1 MIFDTEFFILAG
13 LATFFVGA
21 SKGGLPLIGMLGV
34 PLMALQISPVVAAGL
49 LLPIYIISDMYG
61 LWIYR
66 KSYDLRNI
74 KILVPAAAI
83 GIGVGWATAS
93 VTSDDMVT
101 ILVGVIGLAYCA
113 DAILKARRNLPPQPA
128 DVPRGLFWGSL
139 AGFTSFVSHAG
150 APPYQMY
157 VLPQRLEKM
166 VYAGTTTIIF
176 AIVNLMKLPPY
187 WLLGQV
193 NVGSLE
199 TALYLSPIAILG
211 AFIGYRLTRII
222 PQAAFFRF
230 VELAL
235 FLVSLKLI
243 YDGVT
248 GLTKAG

>member
-13 LATFFVGA
+13 IATFFVGA

-34 PLMALQISPVVAAGL
+34 PLLALQISPVVAAGL

-66 KSYDLRNI
+66 QSYDTRNI
-74 KILVPAAAI
+74 GILVPAAAI
-83 GIGVGWATAS
+83 GIAVGWATAS
-93 VTSDDMVT
+93 ITSDDMVT
-101 ILVGVIGLAYCA
+101 MLVGVIGMAYCA
-113 DAILKARRNLPPQPA
+113 DAILKARRNLPPRPA
-128 DVPRGLFWGSL
+128 DVPRGLFWGSI

-187 WLLGQV
+187 WFLGQV
-193 NVGSLE
+193 NLASLE

-211 AFIGYRLTRII
+211 AYVGYRLTKVI
-222 PQAAFFRF
+222 PQGLFFRF

-235 FLVSLKLI
+235 FFVSLKLI

-248 GLTKAG
+248 GLTRA

>member
-13 LATFFVGA
+13 IATFFVGA

-34 PLMALQISPVVAAGL
+34 PLLALQISPVVAAGL

-66 KSYDLRNI
+66 RSYDTRNI
-74 KILVPAAAI
+74 GILVPAAAI
-83 GIGVGWATAS
+83 GIAVGWATAS
-93 VTSDDMVT
+93 ITSDDMVT
-101 ILVGVIGLAYCA
+101 MLVGVIGMAYCA
-113 DAILKARRNLPPQPA
+113 DAILKARRNLPPRPA
-128 DVPRGLFWGSL
+128 DVPRGLFWGSI

-187 WLLGQV
+187 WFLGQV
-193 NVGSLE
+193 NLASLE

-211 AFIGYRLTRII
+211 AYVGYRLTKVI
-222 PQAAFFRF
+222 PQGLFFRF

-235 FLVSLKLI
+235 FFVSLKLI

-248 GLTKAG
+248 GLTRA